1 MCCDLSAEFIPSAHK
16 KENYP
21 NRIVFFLNISGTN

>member
-1 MCCDLSAEFIPSAHK
+1 MLLNAEFIPSADK

-21 NRIVFFLNISGTN
+21 KWDSFL